1 MTGFVQEGHQS
12 HAGSDIIDV
21 PGGNFNPV
29 ISEIQHEHDIPVGMH
44 LPKLLGSRHPSI
56 LDADAGAREDLNDI
70 LSCDAV
76 INFTCTPDRGY
87 MTGGRHVEFGF
98 AMAAGLK
105 QFVVGPRENIFHEM
119 VDVTQ
124 FDTFSAFI
132 NWLRMESQSAG
143 DSAGEAVVLSGER
156 VA

>member
-1 MTGFVQEGHQS
+1 MRFYI
-12 HAGSDIIDV
+12 AGPWGD
-21 PGGNFNPV
+21 G
-29 ISEIQHEHDIPVGMH
+29 
-44 LPKLLGSRHPSI
+44 PKLYQLAKDIELCGHIVTANWLRRSLSPKDW

-143 DSAGEAVVLSGER
+143 DSAGEDVVLSGER

>member
-1 MTGFVQEGHQS
+1 MRFYI
-12 HAGSDIIDV
+12 AGPWGD
-21 PGGNFNPV
+21 G
-29 ISEIQHEHDIPVGMH
+29 
-44 LPKLLGSRHPSI
+44 PKLYQLAKDIELCGHIVTASWLRRSLSPKDW

-87 MTGGRHVEFGF
+87 MTGGRHVEVGF

-143 DSAGEAVVLSGER
+143 DPAGEAVVLSGER